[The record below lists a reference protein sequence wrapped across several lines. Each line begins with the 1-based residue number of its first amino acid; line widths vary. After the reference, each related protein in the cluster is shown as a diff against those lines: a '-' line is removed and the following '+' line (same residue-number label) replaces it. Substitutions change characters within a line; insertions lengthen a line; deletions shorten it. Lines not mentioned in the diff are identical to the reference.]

1 MEIDTRVKDARLGTV
16 QEEIEAGKTKTRTWR
31 HGKAMRN

>member
-1 MEIDTRVKDARLGTV
+1 MDTRVKDARLGTV